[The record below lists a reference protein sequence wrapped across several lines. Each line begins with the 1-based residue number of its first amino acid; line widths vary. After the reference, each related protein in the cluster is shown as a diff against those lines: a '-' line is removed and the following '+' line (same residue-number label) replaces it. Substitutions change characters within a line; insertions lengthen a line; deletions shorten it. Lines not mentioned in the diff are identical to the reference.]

1 MIEIA
6 RAQDEE
12 VGDGTTSV
20 IILTA
25 EILAAA
31 EQFLER
37 EIHPTVIVNSYY
49 SALEEA
55 AKITREVATAID
67 AEKDEQLIYK
77 IVRSCIGTKF
87 VSQWSEL
94 ITKLAVDAVQCVRA
108 EQQGGGGVKIDVKR
122 YAKIEK
128 IPGGTLEDCRV
139 LDGVMFNKDVTHAQM
154 ESTIKNPRVI
164 LLDSPL
170 EYKKGESQTN
180 MEMSSESDFAA
191 ALRMEEE
198 EVKRMCDHIL
208 AFKPDVVITEKGVS
222 DLAQHY
228 MMKSG
233 RNVSMIRRIRKTD
246 NNRIARV
253 TGATIVNR
261 PEEL

>member
-108 EQQGGGGVKIDVKR
+108 EQQGGGVEIDVKR

-154 ESTIKNPRVI
+154 ERTIKNPRVI